1 LADLTQQSAKLFV
14 SSFDRPQTISP
25 GYDYRMFY
33 NAKHDHRVEAD
44 ATRYRITDM
53 LYLSRRL
60 E

>member
-1 LADLTQQSAKLFV
+1 